1 MGSNAQDRGKQSTVI
16 RDNSL
21 AYTIGSFHLDNIYF
35 LDAIEGMKQL
45 PDNSVDILIADPPY
59 NASKGNELKW
69 DNSVDLPGFGGKW
82 NKIMVEWDDMDLY
95 DYFKFSYKWLLEAKR
110 VLKPTGSIW
119 VHGTFHNIG
128 IINFVMQ
135 ILKIEIINEVVWYK
149 RNSFPNLRG
158 RRLTASHETIIWA
171 HSGDGNRE
179 YFFDY
184 EKSKHLAC
192 YGDRLKE
199 TGKQM
204 RTVWDI
210 PNNKER
216 REIAYGK
223 HPAQKPIKLLK
234 RMLEISTKPGQ
245 ILLAPFSGSGSECVA
260 AKEIGLHF
268 IGFENNKSYFDISIK
283 RIENTQNLV
292 FDRLDN
298 PVDRIP
304 FIQRTLFESRN
315 IPKSIPPLIKWTGSK
330 RSLAKLI
337 LQYVPEHKR
346 YFEPFLGGGAMLY
359 LLAGSGAIAGDI
371 YCPLIELWNLVK
383 TNPDKLLENYKK
395 QWELLQVRL
404 PEYYYEVRDRFNN
417 DPNPFDLNFLDRTC
431 VNGIIRFNSDGL
443 FNNSFHL
450 SRKGMNPETFSKV
463 VLKWHERIQEVS
475 FVCQDYEETLNEMGE
490 GDFAYLDP
498 PYIQNKQRYYD
509 DIDFSRLF
517 RVLSDLNNKKV
528 KWALSLDGRRG
539 ERDYIV
545 AIPNEIYKRKFSL
558 PSGNSPVKKVLDGP
572 VEMVYESLYLNY

>member
-1 MGSNAQDRGKQSTVI
+1 
-16 RDNSL
+16 
-21 AYTIGSFHLDNIYF
+21 
-35 LDAIEGMKQL
+35 
-45 PDNSVDILIADPPY
+45 
-59 NASKGNELKW
+59 
-69 DNSVDLPGFGGKW
+69 
-82 NKIMVEWDDMDLY
+82 
-95 DYFKFSYKWLLEAKR
+95 
-110 VLKPTGSIW
+110 
-119 VHGTFHNIG
+119 
-128 IINFVMQ
+128 
-135 ILKIEIINEVVWYK
+135 
-149 RNSFPNLRG
+149 
-158 RRLTASHETIIWA
+158 
-171 HSGDGNRE
+171 
-179 YFFDY
+179 
-184 EKSKHLAC
+184 
-192 YGDRLKE
+192 
-199 TGKQM
+199 
-204 RTVWDI
+204 
-210 PNNKER
+210 
-216 REIAYGK
+216 
-223 HPAQKPIKLLK
+223 
-234 RMLEISTKPGQ
+234 MLEISTKPGQ

-283 RIENTQNLV
+283 RIKNTQNLV
-292 FDRLDN
+292 YDRLDK
-298 PVDRIP
+298 PVNRVP
-304 FIQRTLFESRN
+304 FAQLTLFESRN
-315 IPKSIPPLIKWTGSK
+315 ITKPIPPLIKWTGSK

-359 LLAGSGAIAGDI
+359 LLAGSGTIAGDI

-395 QWELLQVRL
+395 QWESLQVRL
-404 PEYYYEVRDRFNN
+404 PEYYYEVRDRFNK
-417 DPNPFDLNFLDRTC
+417 DPNPLDLNFLARTC

-463 VLKWHERIQEVS
+463 VLKWHKRIQDVS

-498 PYIQNKQRYYD
+498 PYIQNKQRYSD

-517 RVLSDLNNKKV
+517 RVLSDLNNRKV

-539 ERDYIV
+539 EKDYIV
-545 AIPNEIYKRKFSL
+545 AIPKEIYRRKFSL